1 MKHRLGFVSNSS
13 SSSFIVGEQHLTPTQ
28 WGQVRALAEA
38 NGWRMHSVAMSN
50 QLLFTATKVMYQLKE
65 HLASLGIPYSE
76 MEEL

>member
-13 SSSFIVGEQHLTPTQ
+13 SSSFIVSEHHLTSSQ
-28 WGQVRALAEA
+28 WGQVSAIAEA
-38 NGWRMHSVAMSN
+38 NGWRMYSVAMSN
-50 QLLFTATKVMYQLKE
+50 HVLFTAPNVMYQLKE

>member
-13 SSSFIVGEQHLTPTQ
+13 SSSFIVSEQHLTPIQ

-38 NGWRMHSVAMSN
+38 NGWRMHWDDVGN
-50 QLLFTATKVMYQLKE
+50 QVLFTTGMVKYQLKE